1 MSELTTKG
9 SLFIRSLRLLSRVE
23 PLKIAL
29 LISPSVTVPN
39 SALFSSI
46 TKIICKEE
54 ALKLLM
60 ASFIVALLP
69 NVAVCQSFFYSHFFV
84 FNSIVISNN

>member
-29 LISPSVTVPN
+29 LISPSVMVPN
-39 SALFSSI
+39 SELFSSI

-54 ALKLLM
+54 ALNFFM
-60 ASFIVALLP
+60 ASLIVALSP
-69 NVAVCQSFFYSHFFV
+69 NVAACQSFFSVIFFCLQ
-84 FNSIVISNN
+84 